1 MGDNG
6 WTKNARDHRWA
17 MGPVGGSQVS
27 LMSSAKQQ
35 SQDKV
40 EGGPGAG
47 VSTGLSI
54 ILPAGGF
61 GWSPR
66 SGGPRVLAARAP
78 HRALSGH
85 HLVQPPGDPRNL
97 LLLAHHHLGGGG
109 LLQLSRPARPRPPPP
124 RCAVQTSPG
133 GPRAAQLK
141 KKKKSPPS
149 GLQLP
154 DDCVARG
161 ARPAGKDSSSL
172 RPPHTPSESWGEGG
186 A

>member
-133 GPRAAQLK
+133 GPRATQLK
-141 KKKKSPPS
+141 KKKKVSALGTTTPRR
-149 GLQLP
+149 L
-154 DDCVARG
+154 RG
-161 ARPAGKDSSSL
+161 AWRATRWK
-172 RPPHTPSESWGEGG
+172 R
-186 A
+186 